1 MKGCVGVCPRKDYD
15 RASKKID
22 ANKLIFTELQPNKIL
37 FGALF

>member
-1 MKGCVGVCPRKDYD
+1 MKGCVGVCPRKDHD

-22 ANKLIFTELQPNKIL
+22 ANKLIITELQPNKIL

>member
-1 MKGCVGVCPRKDYD
+1 MKGCVGVCP

-22 ANKLIFTELQPNKIL
+22 ANKLNTFSTELQPNKIL